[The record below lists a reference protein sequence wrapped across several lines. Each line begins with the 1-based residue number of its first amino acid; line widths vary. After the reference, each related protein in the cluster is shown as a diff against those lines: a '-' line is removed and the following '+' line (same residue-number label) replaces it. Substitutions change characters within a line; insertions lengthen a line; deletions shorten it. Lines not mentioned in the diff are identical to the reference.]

1 MREIKWFANVFNENN
16 DNMVDY
22 VEYKSLKEALL
33 YHADDQQAEIFG
45 INENEEIIDIKN
57 TGEILTKEQEKEL
70 LKKYG
75 ELNGNE

>member
-1 MREIKWFANVFNENN
+1 MRKIEWFANVFNKNN

-22 VEYKSLKEALL
+22 VEYKSLKDALL
-33 YHADDQQAEIFG
+33 YHADDEQAEIFG
-45 INENEEIIDIKN
+45 INEHEFVIDIKN
-57 TGEILTKEQEKEL
+57 TGETLTKEQEEEL

>member
-1 MREIKWFANVFNENN
+1 MRKIEWFANVFNENN

-22 VEYKSLKEALL
+22 VEYKSLKNALL

-57 TGEILTKEQEKEL
+57 TGEVLTKEQEKEL

>member
-22 VEYKSLKEALL
+22 VEYKNLKNALL

-57 TGEILTKEQEKEL
+57 TGEVLTKEQEKEL